1 MRLAYAFGFD
11 VKSLL
16 YRDAIVCQTALL
28 TPTEATALY
37 FDGRYGW
44 RLILY
49 FLSHASS
56 TEASRWQNS
65 ASNHANPELNS
76 GFAWI
81 MMEI

>member
-1 MRLAYAFGFD
+1 MRKQRNATQHTIVDGMRLAYAFGFD
-11 VKSLL
+11 AKSLL

-49 FLSHASS
+49 FFKPCLIDIGQSMAK
-56 TEASRWQNS
+56 
-65 ASNHANPELNS
+65 
-76 GFAWI
+76 
-81 MMEI
+81 